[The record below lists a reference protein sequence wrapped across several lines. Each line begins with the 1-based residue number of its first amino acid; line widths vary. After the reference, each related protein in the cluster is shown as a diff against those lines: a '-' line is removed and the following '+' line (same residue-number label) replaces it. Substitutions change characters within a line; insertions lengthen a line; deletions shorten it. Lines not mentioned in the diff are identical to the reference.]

1 MFCSWYPSKF
11 YAWSYV
17 RVQVEGREFGAASC
31 SFGYTAVVL
40 AVNKILFYFGR
51 LPIILQQKQQL
62 VKFFR
67 ETVYNPSQ
75 SNLVWMVLWT

>member
-1 MFCSWYPSKF
+1 MLGHTSVSRW
-11 YAWSYV
+11 
-17 RVQVEGREFGAASC
+17 RGREFNAASC
-31 SFGYTAVVL
+31 SFGHTTVVL

-75 SNLVWMVLWT
+75 SNLV